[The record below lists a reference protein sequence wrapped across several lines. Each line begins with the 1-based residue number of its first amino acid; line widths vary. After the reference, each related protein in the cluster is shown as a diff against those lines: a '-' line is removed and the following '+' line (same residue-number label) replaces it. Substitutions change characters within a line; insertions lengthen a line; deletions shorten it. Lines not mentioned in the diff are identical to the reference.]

1 MLITITDSSR
11 VRHALCALG
20 EAGLRATA
28 ARRLVLE
35 ALAAASGPLTVSQV
49 ASGLDGRLPRSDLA
63 SVYRIL
69 DTFERVGISRRVH
82 LGVGPVRYALQ
93 ALDEPEYLL
102 CERCGTTRAVDRRLL
117 DDIRRQ
123 IELRFGLEP
132 SFSSY
137 PVAGVCRGCR
147 RRGPAREVAT

>member
-1 MLITITDSSR
+1 MITR
-11 VRHALCALG
+11 ALSILH
-20 EAGLRATA
+20 EQGLRLTA

-35 ALAAASGPLTVSQV
+35 ALAAAAGPLSVAQV
-49 ASGLDGRLPRSDLA
+49 ASGFGGRLPPSDLG

-69 DTFERVGISRRVH
+69 DTFERVGIVRRVY
-82 LGVGPVRYALQ
+82 LGVGPVRYALH
-93 ALDEPEYLL
+93 APGEPEYLL
-102 CERCGTTRAVDRRLL
+102 CERCGATLAVDARLL

-123 IELRFGLEP
+123 IDARFGLEP

-147 RRGPAREVAT
+147 RSNVAT